1 MKFSYLIGLLLGC
14 TTTLWAQE
22 PDNTKDNSTNE
33 VATMLPDSSG
43 IDSIN
48 TQSSTASESSS
59 TTFVLK
65 NPLVLGKRRVKTRF
79 LLFEMGINS
88 YHNQGQLNIPAD
100 LETYELRHGRSL
112 EINLH
117 FYRQRIRIGKGYFNI
132 EHGLSLDFNN
142 YAFQNDV
149 NYQTDP
155 TKMLFIDNS
164 VDMER
169 SRLYVSHLVLPIMFR
184 FETNPQRLG
193 RSFHFGIGAYGS
205 IRVGSNLR
213 TKQPG
218 QTRDITVDDFG
229 LNDFNAGLRGEIGYG
244 PINLYVKYG
253 LTDLFKE
260 GQGPD
265 LTPFSIGLI
274 LLPF

>member
-1 MKFSYLIGLLLGC
+1 MKFIYLMGLILGC
-14 TTTLWAQE
+14 TTTMWAQE
-22 PDNTKDNSTNE
+22 PNNPDTTSNNEMSTI
-33 VATMLPDSSG
+33 LPDSSEAG
-43 IDSIN
+43 STT
-48 TQSSTASESSS
+48 TQTSTASES
-59 TTFVLK
+59 TFTFK
-65 NPLVLGKRRVKTRF
+65 NPLVLGRRRVKTRF

-88 YHNQGQLNIPAD
+88 YHNDGQLNIPAD

-117 FYRQRIRIGKGYFNI
+117 FYRQRIRIGKGHFNI

-155 TKMLFIDNS
+155 IKMLFIDNS

-184 FETNPQRLG
+184 LETNPRRLG
-193 RSFHFGIGAYGS
+193 RSLHVGVGAYGS
-205 IRVGSNLR
+205 IRLGSNLR
-213 TKQPG
+213 TKRPG
-218 QTRDITVDDFG
+218 ETKDITVDDFG

-253 LTDLFKE
+253 LTGLFKND
-260 GQGPD
+260 QGPN